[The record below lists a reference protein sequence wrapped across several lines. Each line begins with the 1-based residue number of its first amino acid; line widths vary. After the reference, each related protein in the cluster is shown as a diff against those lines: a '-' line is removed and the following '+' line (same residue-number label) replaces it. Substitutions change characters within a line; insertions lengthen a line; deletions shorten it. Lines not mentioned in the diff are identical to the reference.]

1 MLFRNLT
8 MAVCLGLSVAPALAQ
23 TSGGPSLFNGT
34 PAEQSACR
42 RDSIRFCRDVLS
54 DNMRVLACLQSNRA
68 KISKACQAVLT
79 SHGQ

>member
-1 MLFRNLT
+1 MLLRNLA
-8 MAVCLGLSVAPALAQ
+8 MVACLGLSAAPALAQ
-23 TSGGPSLFNGT
+23 TGGPGIFNGT
-34 PAEQSACR
+34 PAEQDACR

-54 DNMRVLACLQSNRA
+54 DNMRVLACLQSHRA